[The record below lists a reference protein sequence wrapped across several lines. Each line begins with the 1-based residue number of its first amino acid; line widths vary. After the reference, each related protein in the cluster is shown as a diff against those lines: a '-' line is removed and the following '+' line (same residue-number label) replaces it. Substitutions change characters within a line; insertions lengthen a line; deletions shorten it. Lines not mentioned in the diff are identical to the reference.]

1 MVDRIEFWGKIED
14 GVIRLPAEYLGKY
27 TGLDAKI
34 LVMAKPNLDLDLEDK
49 KMRLKLAFAKIS
61 DRNIFQ
67 HISDPVRWQ
76 KSIRD
81 EWE

>member
-14 GVIRLPAEYLGKY
+14 GVIRLPTEYLGKY
-27 TGLDAKI
+27 TGLDAKV
-34 LVMAKPNLDLDLEDK
+34 LVMAKPSLSPEDK

-61 DRNIFQ
+61 DRKIFQ

-76 KSIRD
+76 KNIRD

>member
-27 TGLDAKI
+27 SGLDAKI
-34 LVMAKPNLDLDLEDK
+34 LIMAKPQLDLEDK
-49 KMRLKLAFAKIS
+49 KARLKSAFANIS
-61 DRNIFQ
+61 ERNIFQ
-67 HISDPVRWQ
+67 NISDPVRWQ
-76 KSIRD
+76 KNMRD